1 MHDPALHDQVAHG
14 MRSGRDLVEKL
25 IREAIAAGQL
35 PSDRD
40 PVIETDLVLALTGL
54 APLLELGVIA
64 PQAALD
70 AIDLHLDRLFGQEN

>member
-1 MHDPALHDQVAHG
+1 MAHG
-14 MRSGRDLVEKL
+14 MRSGRNLVEKL
-25 IREAIAAGQL
+25 IREAITAGQL

-54 APLLELGVIA
+54 APLLELGVLA